1 MNDNQLLNTLSQLIS
16 EERNPNT
23 MDLDRLNTLDLVT
36 KINQEDKLVPLAIEL
51 ELPNIAQ
58 AVDAISQAFRQGG
71 RLIYCGAGTSGRL
84 GILDASEC
92 PPTFGVDE
100 EMVVGLI
107 AGGHEAI
114 FRAQEGAED
123 STDLGKQDLIKQH
136 LTERDVVVG
145 IAASGRTP
153 YVIGALDYAST
164 LGAKTIA
171 LSCNPGSAI
180 AQCADIAISP
190 VVGPEALTGS
200 TRMKSGTAQ
209 KLVLNILT
217 TASMVKIGKSYQNLM
232 VDVKAT
238 NEKLVARAIRIVMQ
252 ATDCNKEQATN
263 ALQQCQF
270 EVKTA
275 ILIQLTG
282 LSCDQARAKIQQTSG
297 FLGDAIVQAAPL

>member
-1 MNDNQLLNTLSQLIS
+1 MSDNQLLNTLSKLVS
-16 EERNPNT
+16 EGRNPDT
-23 MDLDRLNTLDLVT
+23 MDLDGVSTLELVG
-36 KINQEDKLVPLAIEL
+36 KINHQDKLVPLAVEK
-51 ELPNIAQ
+51 ELPNIAL
-58 AVDAISQAFRQGG
+58 AVDVISDAFKNGG

-92 PPTFGVDE
+92 PPTFGVE
-100 EMVVGLI
+100 ESMVIGLI

-123 STDLGKQDLIKQH
+123 SPELGKNDLIKTQ
-136 LTERDVVVG
+136 LTNKDVVVG

-153 YVIGALDYAST
+153 YVIGALEYANT
-164 LGAKTIA
+164 IGAKTVA

-180 AQCADIAISP
+180 AQCAEIAISP

-238 NEKLVARAIRIVMQ
+238 NEKLVARAVSIVMQ
-252 ATDCNKEQATN
+252 ATECDMEQATK
-263 ALQQCQF
+263 ALEGCEY

-275 ILIQLTG
+275 ILMQLTG
-282 LSCDQARAKIQQTSG
+282 LSCQQAREKITKTSG
-297 FLGDAIVQAAPL
+297 FLGQAIEQS